1 MHNFHCPSI
10 TNNGVIWFRP
20 MPYEVSTAFKTTEW
34 CCYWSHQPYLMTS
47 FDQALIIIPSFSFK
61 SFACLKFNFWNTFK
75 YTNANPPCIFSKSIH
90 YDNIFTFLTLTSF
103 NRFQKLW
110 RLYNGTLYKP
120 LEVIYLTFSSAKFV
134 TLESLKILTNHN
146 DILT

>member
-10 TNNGVIWFRP
+10 TNNDVIWFRP
-20 MPYEVSTAFKTTEW
+20 MPYEVSTAFKATEW

-47 FDQALIIIPSFSFK
+47 FDQALIIIPSFYFK

-90 YDNIFTFLTLTSF
+90 YTTSPDFLHWPLSIGFRNCEGSIMTL
-103 NRFQKLW
+103 
-110 RLYNGTLYKP
+110 
-120 LEVIYLTFSSAKFV
+120 
-134 TLESLKILTNHN
+134 LTNRKEVYTKHFLLSN
-146 DILT
+146 LLP